1 MKEKKNIDRLFQE
14 QFKDFEAVPNPQ
26 LWLNIEAELKK
37 DKKSRLLLPFWFR
50 YSGIAA
56 AFFLGMF
63 SLKMYQKIDVKT
75 IPHPFVN
82 NSGLNQKSNSQKEK
96 LPIDFKFI
104 EKQLASKPA
113 TKPTKVAVNQSAVV
127 LILKKETDTNQ
138 SKIQN
143 LAEKVLVAKSAQK
156 LVLATDNF
164 ILNQKQKEVNEPE
177 EAIVEKK
184 IQTPPVASTNLV
196 ENPTETTNELE
207 SILKDKSQDKSK
219 TLASTKNRWEIAPNV
234 APVYLNSNTGRSAI
248 DAQFANN
255 PQTTDNA
262 ISYGL
267 GVRYVVNQKL
277 TLRTALNKVVLGY
290 NTDQVSSSSIYAENN
305 IQTIDLVQNNS
316 LLANDAPISGGNTS
330 SIGSSQQIV
339 SLDRFYPE
347 TNSLNQKMGY
357 YEWPLE
363 MAYTIVDKKI
373 GISLIGGFSTLFLNE
388 NKISLV
394 NSQQNR
400 VIGQANNLNKIHWS
414 TNFGVGFKYQLIPSV
429 QFHFEPLI
437 KYQLNTFSKET
448 ASFNP
453 VFLGLYTGINYRF

>member
-37 DKKSRLLLPFWFR
+37 DKKSRRLLPFWFR

-63 SLKMYQKIDVKT
+63 SLKMYQKIDIKT
-75 IPHPFVN
+75 TPHPFVN
-82 NSGLNQKSNSQKEK
+82 NSGLNQNSNSQKEK
-96 LPIDFKFI
+96 QPIDFKFI
-104 EKQLASKPA
+104 KKQLASKPA
-113 TKPTKVAVNQSAVV
+113 TKPTKVAVNQLAVV

-143 LAEKVLVAKSAQK
+143 LAEKVLVDKSAQK
-156 LVLATDNF
+156 LVLATNNF
-164 ILNQKQKEVNEPE
+164 VLNQKPKEVNEPE

-184 IQTPPVASTNLV
+184 IQTPPIASTNLA
-196 ENPTETTNELE
+196 ENTTETTNELE

-339 SLDRFYPE
+339 SLDRSYPE
-347 TNSLNQKMGY
+347 TNSLNQKMGF

-414 TNFGVGFKYQLIPSV
+414 TNFGVGFKYQLIPSL

-448 ASFNP
+448 TNFNP